1 MAHVV
6 FWPLP
11 AIALV
16 LGVRQGLYD
25 ARAGSPPFAV
35 RGRLLSAVVV
45 PLLAAVTLVSVFRY
59 LTMHRV
65 RPISALIVGGLMVWF
80 PFVLVRALTNH
91 IVTRA
96 VLKTQIDEE

>member
-1 MAHVV
+1 MGHVI

-11 AIALV
+11 AVALV

-45 PLLAAVTLVSVFRY
+45 PLLTAVALVTVFRY
-59 LTMHRV
+59 LTLHRV
-65 RPISALIVGGLMVWF
+65 RPLSALIVGGLMVWL

-91 IVTRA
+91 LVTRA
-96 VLKTQIDEE
+96 VLNISEE